1 MKTRNDPR
9 GLLPLSPLAFHML
22 VALADTPRHGYSIS
36 KEVETL
42 TDGAIKL
49 GPGTL
54 YRLIK
59 EMLADGW
66 IAEAAGGDADPRRKY
81 YRLTPW
87 GRRIAQAEAERLD
100 DLLRVARSRRLLAA
114 RGELP

>member
-1 MKTRNDPR
+1 
-9 GLLPLSPLAFHML
+9 
-22 VALADTPRHGYSIS
+22 
-36 KEVETL
+36 
-42 TDGAIKL
+42 
-49 GPGTL
+49 
-54 YRLIK
+54 
-59 EMLADGW
+59 MLADGW